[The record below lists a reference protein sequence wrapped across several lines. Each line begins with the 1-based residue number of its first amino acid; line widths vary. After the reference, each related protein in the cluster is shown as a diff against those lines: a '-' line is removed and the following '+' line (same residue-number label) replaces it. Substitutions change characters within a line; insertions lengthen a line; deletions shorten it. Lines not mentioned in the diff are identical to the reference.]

1 MAPFSP
7 QEAKQ
12 HQQAWANYL
21 GLPVE
26 WKNSL
31 GMEFVV
37 IPPGEFLMGISQGEI
52 DQLVK
57 SGVDEGWLAQ
67 FGDEVPQHRVRITRP
82 VYLAVFEVAQQQFL
96 QLMGTDPS
104 HSFSGE
110 KGKDNA
116 SGMSTSRRA
125 VENVSWLDAVNF
137 CNKLSGLEKR
147 QPCYAIEGQQ
157 VTIVQGSGYRL
168 PTEAEWEY
176 ACRAG
181 GSGRHS
187 FGDGEWEGDAQSRHS
202 DNAGGTTH
210 PADEKLLNGFGL
222 YGVPGEIWE
231 WCQDWWGERYYADS
245 PVDDPQGPS
254 QGFDRVFRGGT
265 RSPSLALP
273 CGLP

>member
-1 MAPFSP
+1 
-7 QEAKQ
+7 
-12 HQQAWANYL
+12 
-21 GLPVE
+21 
-26 WKNSL
+26 
-31 GMEFVV
+31 
-37 IPPGEFLMGISQGEI
+37 
-52 DQLVK
+52 
-57 SGVDEGWLAQ
+57 
-67 FGDEVPQHRVRITRP
+67 VRITRP

-181 GSGRHS
+181 SSGRHS

-254 QGFDRVFRGGT
+254 QGFDRVFRGGAWFF
-265 RSPSLALP
+265 PALLCHAAYRDKHEP
-273 CGLP
+273 WYRGRNIGFRVAAVLGEESNR